1 MPNIRPQLQND
12 FRKLYQTRFS
22 EQINMFIKD
31 YSSFVIKA
39 TNRRTNDKRQKVRLK
54 KEIGIQR
61 KKDKHYW

>member
-22 EQINMFIKD
+22 EQIDMFIKD

-54 KEIGIQR
+54 KEISIQR

>member
-1 MPNIRPQLQND
+1 MTFENFIKQD
-12 FRKLYQTRFS
+12 VTKVFFS

-31 YSSFVIKA
+31 YSSFVIKG

-54 KEIGIQR
+54 KEISIQR

>member
-54 KEIGIQR
+54 KEISIQR
-61 KKDKHYW
+61 KKDNRYW